1 MELSR
6 LIDHYLFRIYT
17 TFQRINR
24 FMKLHRGPVN
34 HAAGTAAYIPTGYLA
49 SVTLYLDLWRNVYLQ
64 FISSTLIVSAF
75 VFLSFFFDKRL
86 KKIISSFRNETYI
99 NRLLSIIGTNLFILI
114 SYCLIIYFFFKK
126 IG

>member
-1 MELSR
+1 
-6 LIDHYLFRIYT
+6 
-17 TFQRINR
+17 
-24 FMKLHRGPVN
+24 MKLYRGPVN

-64 FISSTLIVSAF
+64 FVSLTLIVSAF
-75 VFLSFFFDKRL
+75 VFFSFFFEKRL
-86 KKIISSFRNETYI
+86 KKITPSFHNKNYS

-114 SYCLIIYFFFKK
+114 SYCLIIYLFFKK